1 MLLGLTELIILL
13 FLLIVPIFIISFV
26 DVLKND
32 FKANDKLIWLIAVI
46 FVPFLGPICYFLI
59 GRKQKIRGKT
69 NEGNT

>member
-1 MLLGLTELIILL
+1 MLLGLTELIVLL

-32 FKANDKLIWLIAVI
+32 FKGNDKLIWLIAVI

-59 GRKQKIRGKT
+59 GWKQKIRGK
-69 NEGNT
+69 NDEGNT